1 MHFCHPEVNDVIRN
15 GLVDKVYIAIV
26 QLTESL
32 RIISDQVANGSVF
45 CIPWRKNTHT
55 KFIPITFSISVLA
68 SLMCEIMRLDLSM
81 LPWKTQGKIVIVN
94 R

>member
-1 MHFCHPEVNDVIRN
+1 MVLCSAFN
-15 GLVDKVYIAIV
+15 GEK
-26 QLTESL
+26 
-32 RIISDQVANGSVF
+32 
-45 CIPWRKNTHT
+45 THT

-81 LPWKTQGKIVIVN
+81 LPWETQGKIVIVN